1 MCGYY
6 DILSCVQLKQTE
18 CVQLKKTEAPSV
30 DDIQTR
36 IVDCK
41 PINHTYVGSS
51 SALNQTSELLQR
63 SQDVAKFCQYGKELW
78 KMVLNLCFIVQ
89 QLTYIDHTC
98 N

>member
-36 IVDCK
+36 IVAVS
-41 PINHTYVGSS
+41 N
-51 SALNQTSELLQR
+51 A
-63 SQDVAKFCQYGKELW
+63 
-78 KMVLNLCFIVQ
+78 M
-89 QLTYIDHTC
+89 
-98 N
+98 